1 MDVQIILDKE
11 AAVRYMVKYATKG
24 EKRSDKAAEL
34 FARVMAGDEGD
45 PSFRWRRLMLK
56 CVGNRDMGAQ
66 ETAHSLLQLP
76 MCRPGF
82 EFATIALDNSRE
94 VQLNNNAG
102 RAIVE
107 SIVDVYAERLT
118 RAQEKEELGPLETMS
133 LLTFGQFYKV
143 WRGNVSIRSKKA
155 VVKTTPRFSSNLAS
169 PKYWLYCKYSL
180 MKFKPWRGNFLRS
193 LGIEEEQE
201 DEVLPSLYINVWKE
215 FVRQQVSLSYDD
227 VFCFYYFY
235 KERY

>member
-1 MDVQIILDKE
+1 MDIQIILDKE

-34 FARVMAGDEGD
+34 FARVMAGDDGD
-45 PSFRWRRLMLK
+45 PSFKWRRLMLK
-56 CVGNRDMGAQ
+56 CIGNRDMGTQ

-94 VQLNNNAG
+94 VQLNNNSG

-107 SIVDVYAERLT
+107 SIVDVYAERFT
-118 RAQEKEELGPLETMS
+118 RAEEKEEVGPLETMS
-133 LLTFGQFYKV
+133 LLTFAQFYKV

-155 VVKTTPRFSSNLAS
+155 VVKTMPRYSSTPGS

-180 MKFKPWRGNFLRS
+180 MKFKPWHGNFHRS
-193 LGIEEEQE
+193 LGINEGQE
-201 DEVLPSLYINVWKE
+201 DEVLPSVYIDVWKE
-215 FVRQQVSLSYDD
+215 FVRQQVSL
-227 VFCFYYFY
+227 
-235 KERY
+235 

>member
-1 MDVQIILDKE
+1 M
-11 AAVRYMVKYATKG
+11 
-24 EKRSDKAAEL
+24 
-34 FARVMAGDEGD
+34 
-45 PSFRWRRLMLK
+45 
-56 CVGNRDMGAQ
+56 
-66 ETAHSLLQLP
+66 
-76 MCRPGF
+76 
-82 EFATIALDNSRE
+82 
-94 VQLNNNAG
+94 
-102 RAIVE
+102 E

-118 RAQEKEELGPLETMS
+118 RAEEKEELGPLETMS

-143 WRGNVSIRSKKA
+143 WRGNVSIKSKKA